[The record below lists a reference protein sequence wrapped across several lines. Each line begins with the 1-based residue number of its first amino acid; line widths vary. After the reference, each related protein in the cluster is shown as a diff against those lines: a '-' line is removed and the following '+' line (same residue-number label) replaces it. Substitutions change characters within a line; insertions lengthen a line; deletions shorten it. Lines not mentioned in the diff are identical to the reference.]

1 MLHFNVAQHAINVW
15 NKCFFF
21 QKDSKHSLS
30 TECTYKLGDS
40 WQGSK
45 QTKCEAF
52 VYYFPASSAP
62 VTCVSSPDQSA
73 VTSTINELFN
83 VTLPVRTSGWKIMKK
98 LIWNS

>member
-1 MLHFNVAQHAINVW
+1 MGHIIN
-15 NKCFFF
+15 FSQIFF

-73 VTSTINELFN
+73 VASTMNTLFN
-83 VTLPVRTSGWKIMKK
+83 ITLPVSFSKLYKTNLKFRK
-98 LIWNS
+98 LIWTLPSF